1 MAYQARTY
9 EDAGG
14 IIMTQELAINGGKPV
29 RDKLLPYGHQWIDE
43 EDIKAVIEVLRSDW
57 ITQGPKVAEFEKEF
71 AKYVVARY
79 AVAVNSGTAALH
91 GACFAAEIVKRDEV
105 ITTPITFV
113 ASANCVIYQK
123 GNPIFADIDADTLN
137 IDPEEIKKKITKIT
151 KALIPV
157 DFSGLP
163 VDLEE
168 ILHIAKENNLIVIE
182 DASHALGATYKNK
195 KIGSISDMT
204 IFSFHP
210 VKHITTGEGGMI
222 TTDNKEYYERLKLF
236 RTHGITKEKD
246 KLLNYDGPWYYE
258 MQELGYNYRLTDFQC
273 ALGMAQLKKIDKN
286 VQRRIE
292 IAQKYNEEFKDIE
305 EIKTPYSDSKNSTSA
320 WHLYIIQLNLEKL
333 KVSRREIFEALRAEN
348 IGINVHYIP
357 IHLQPYYQKRFG
369 YHLGDF
375 PKAENYYSRAITLPI
390 FPKMSDKDIND
401 EIKAVKKV
409 VNYYRRRI

>member
-1 MAYQARTY
+1 MP
-9 EDAGG
+9 
-14 IIMTQELAINGGKPV
+14 QELAINGGKPI

-71 AKYVVARY
+71 AKYVGAHY

-91 GACFAAEIVKRDEV
+91 AACFAVQIEKGDEA
-105 ITTPITFV
+105 ITTPITFA
-113 ASANCVIYQK
+113 ASANCVLYQ
-123 GNPIFADIDADTLN
+123 GGIPVFADIDADTLN
-137 IDPEEIKKKITKIT
+137 IDPEEIKKKINHKT

-157 DFSGLP
+157 DFTGLP

-168 ILHIAKENNLIVIE
+168 IQEIARENNLVIIE
-182 DASHALGATYKNK
+182 DASHALGATYKDN

-222 TTDNKEYYERLKLF
+222 TTNNKEYYERLKLF
-236 RTHGITKEKD
+236 RTHGITKDKD

-273 ALGMAQLKKIDKN
+273 ALGLSQLKKIDRII
-286 VQRRIE
+286 QCRRE
-292 IAQKYNEEFKDIE
+292 IVKKYDCEFKDVP
-305 EIKTPYSDSKNSTSA
+305 EIKIPQINPLDSNPA
-320 WHLYIIQLNLEKL
+320 WHIYMIQLNLEKL
-333 KVSRREIFEALRAEN
+333 KVGRKEIFEALRAEN
-348 IGINVHYIP
+348 IGVNVHYIP
-357 IHLQPYYQKRFG
+357 VHLQPYYQKRFG

-390 FPKMSDKDIND
+390 FPKMSDKDID
-401 EIKAVKKV
+401 DVVAAVKKV
-409 VNYYRRRI
+409 INYYKN